1 MQQRVPKILY
11 LVHRVPYP
19 PNRGD
24 RIRSFHLLEFL
35 AARAEVH
42 LAFLSEEPDPSDAIG
57 ALQEHCTRVEA
68 VGLNRPMRW
77 VRAAW
82 SAARGRTATEG
93 LFRSPRLAKTIR
105 DWSEQTRFDAVVV
118 FCSSMV
124 QYLDAP
130 GLEGVPTVVDLVD
143 VDSQKWLDYAEK
155 AGGLKRFLYRLE
167 GRRLRRLEGSLADRV
182 DAVTLVSPEEVEIY
196 RTFRQTDRVHAIAN
210 GVDLDYFRPEEPGET
225 DESQRLV
232 FVGAL
237 DYRANIDGVEWF
249 CRNVWPELHR
259 RRPEATFTLVGS
271 NPLPDARRL
280 AELPGVELAAD
291 VPDVRPY
298 LARAGVVVVPLR
310 IARGIQNKVL
320 EALAMGRPV
329 VASPPSLEGL
339 DVEPGVDLLQADEA
353 GQWIENIEKLLD
365 NRELRRRLGESGR
378 THVEQDRCWAAR
390 MKPFATLLGLAD
402 GGACEQHASK
412 TITSGF
418 PQRKLDSHA

>member
-1 MQQRVPKILY
+1 MQQRVQKILY

-42 LAFLSEEPDPSDAIG
+42 LAFLSEEPLSEDSDTSDAIG
-57 ALQEHCTRVEA
+57 ALQQHCARVEA

-82 SAARGRTATEG
+82 SVARGRTATEG
-93 LFRSPRLAKTIR
+93 LFRSPRLARTIR

-124 QYLDAP
+124 RYLDAP
-130 GLEGVPTVVDLVD
+130 GLAGVPTLVDLVD

-155 AGGLKRFLYRLE
+155 ASGLKRFLYRLE
-167 GRRLRRLEGSLADRV
+167 GRRLRRLEASLADRV
-182 DAVTLVSPEEVEIY
+182 DAVTLVSPEEVEVY
-196 RTFRQTDRVHAIAN
+196 RKFRETDRVHAIAN
-210 GVDLDYFRPEEPGET
+210 GVDLEYFRPEDSDETGE
-225 DESQRLV
+225 SRRLV

-237 DYRANIDGVEWF
+237 DYRANIDGAEWF

-271 NPLPDARRL
+271 NPAPDARRL

-298 LARAGVVVVPLR
+298 LARASVVVVPLR

-320 EALAMGRPV
+320 EALAMGKPV
-329 VASPPSLEGL
+329 VASPQSLEGL
-339 DVEPGVDLLQADEA
+339 KVEPGVNVRQASTPE
-353 GQWIENIEKLLD
+353 QWVEDIITLLD
-365 NRELRRRLGESGR
+365 NAELRRQMGQAGR
-378 THVEQDRCWAAR
+378 QYVEAHHRWDLQLR
-390 MKPFATLLGLAD
+390 PFAKLLGLTEAV
-402 GGACEQHASK
+402 ASC
-412 TITSGF
+412 
-418 PQRKLDSHA
+418 DCA